1 MKCIGQDGT
10 LQINSKRSSFSL
22 YISKQEGKSDCC
34 EWVSF
39 PKDDGDGI
47 CIAAATSADD
57 NISKSTFSFSALLHS
72 GDKINAAAHTCDLV
86 DSKNGKNLIHVNIDH
101 QLMGVGRDVR

>member
-1 MKCIGQDGT
+1 MGRYKSTPKDLAFHYIFP
-10 LQINSKRSSFSL
+10 SK
-22 YISKQEGKSDCC
+22 KGNQTGC

-47 CIAAATSADD
+47 CIAAATSTDD
-57 NISKSTFSFSALLHS
+57 SISKSTFSFSALLHS